1 MADSDN
7 TTTLPS
13 VTPSQTSRTA
23 STICFADCGATPTD
37 PVLSL
42 SRAWSEAH
50 TAMAEQCLRQQRLE
64 TELLECGQSSQNV
77 DGKPARRAGGRGGIM
92 QAYAKA
98 KAAEALAVAREQEL
112 LERLPMTPA
121 HSLAGIAAKLTVI
134 LTELEDNTD
143 LTDFPAPHLRS
154 ALEDLLRLMGQANV
168 DASPLPDSDQEI
180 ADDLYH
186 A

>member
-13 VTPSQTSRTA
+13 VTPSRKSRTA
-23 STICFADCGATPTD
+23 STIRFADCGATHTD
-37 PVLSL
+37 PALSL
-42 SRAWSEAH
+42 SQAWTEAH
-50 TAMAEQCLRQQRLE
+50 AAMAEQCLRQQRLE

-77 DGKPARRAGGRGGIM
+77 DGKPASRAGGRSGIKR
-92 QAYAKA
+92 AYAAA
-98 KAAEALAVAREQEL
+98 KAAEALAVEREQEL
-112 LERLPMTPA
+112 LERLPLTPA
-121 HSLAGIAAKLTVI
+121 HSLAGIAAKLAVI

-154 ALEDLLRLMGQANV
+154 ALADLTRLMGRANV
-168 DASPLPDSDQEI
+168 DASAVPNSDQQI
-180 ADDLYH
+180 ADDFYH

>member
-1 MADSDN
+1 MASAGHSAN
-7 TTTLPS
+7 G
-13 VTPSQTSRTA
+13 R
-23 STICFADCGATPTD
+23 ATHTD
-37 PVLSL
+37 PAWSL
-42 SRAWSEAH
+42 SQAWIQAH
-50 TAMAEQCLRQQRLE
+50 AAMAEHCLRQQRLE

-77 DGKPARRAGGRGGIM
+77 DGKPARRAGGRGGIKR
-92 QAYAKA
+92 AYAKA
-98 KAAEALAVAREQEL
+98 KAAEALAAAREQEL

-154 ALEDLLRLMGQANV
+154 ALEDLKRLMGQANV
-168 DASPLPDSDQEI
+168 DASLVSNSDQEI

>member
-13 VTPSQTSRTA
+13 VTPSRKSRMGSA
-23 STICFADCGATPTD
+23 VHFANGGATHTD
-37 PVLSL
+37 PALSL
-42 SRAWSEAH
+42 SQAWTEAH
-50 TAMAEQCLRQQRLE
+50 AAMAEQCLRQQRLE
-64 TELLECGQSSQNV
+64 TELLECGQSSQYL

-134 LTELEDNTD
+134 LTEVEDNTD

>member
-13 VTPSQTSRTA
+13 VTPSRKSRMTSTA
-23 STICFADCGATPTD
+23 RFADCGTTHTD
-37 PVLSL
+37 PALTL
-42 SRAWSEAH
+42 SRAWTEAH
-50 TAMAEQCLRQQRLE
+50 AAMAEQCLRQQRLE
-64 TELLECGQSSQNV
+64 TELLKCGQSSQNV
-77 DGKPARRAGGRGGIM
+77 DGKPARRAGGRSGIKR
-92 QAYAKA
+92 AYAKA

-112 LERLPMTPA
+112 LERLPLTPA

-134 LTELEDNTD
+134 LTEVEDNTD
-143 LTDFPAPHLRS
+143 LTDFPARHLRS

-168 DASPLPDSDQEI
+168 DASPVSDSEQEI
-180 ADDLYH
+180 ADDFYH

>member
-13 VTPSQTSRTA
+13 VTPSRKSRTGSA
-23 STICFADCGATPTD
+23 VHFARGGATHTD
-37 PVLSL
+37 PALSL
-42 SRAWSEAH
+42 SHAWTQAH
-50 TAMAEQCLRQQRLE
+50 AAMAEHCLRQQRLE
-64 TELLECGQSSQNV
+64 TELLECGQSSRNV
-77 DGKPARRAGGRGGIM
+77 DGKPARRAGGRGGIK

-154 ALEDLLRLMGQANV
+154 ALEDLKRLMGQANV
-168 DASPLPDSDQEI
+168 DASPVSDSEQEI